1 MEKVMTAAENK
12 LKQEFTPLKDDEHYE
27 RLAADYSA
35 LKGDLKALRDD
46 FAAFGAEAAH
56 RAKGNVQTGLSAAEE
71 QTREAVES
79 AADEFHEMQ
88 RQAEKAIRKKPI
100 TAVAAALAIGYFLS
114 AARR

>member
-1 MEKVMTAAENK
+1 MTAAKNDLE
-12 LKQEFTPLKDDEHYE
+12 QEFKPLKDDERFD
-27 RLAADYSA
+27 RLAEDYSA
-35 LKGDLKALRDD
+35 LKDDLKALRND
-46 FAAFGAEAAH
+46 FAALGAEATH
-56 RAKGNVQTGLSAAEE
+56 RAKDNIKTGLSAAEA

-88 RQAEKAIRKKPI
+88 RQAEKAIRKKPL